1 MRTLFV
7 VIESIRTSDGDS
19 EGAEGKETNFDK
31 LKYLNLISRNTVV
44 MYNLSWQ
51 DLIQKQGERTCL
63 LIKVEDRPF
72 PELKDL

>member
-19 EGAEGKETNFDK
+19 EGAEGKDTNADN
-31 LKYLNLISRNTVV
+31 LKYLNLIARNIVV

-51 DLIQKQGERTCL
+51 DLIQK
-63 LIKVEDRPF
+63 
-72 PELKDL
+72 